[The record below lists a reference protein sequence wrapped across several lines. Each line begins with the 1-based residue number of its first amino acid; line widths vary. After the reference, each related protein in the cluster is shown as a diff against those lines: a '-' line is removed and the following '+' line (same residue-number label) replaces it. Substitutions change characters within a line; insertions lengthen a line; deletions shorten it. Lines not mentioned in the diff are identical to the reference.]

1 MILIDICHS
10 INPTR
15 ALALFGQSVKGNI
28 EWGWEVPKL
37 STLFAKLVT
46 KKSSLNEYGIRSS
59 WLGHDQQPGQD
70 KSMWI
75 HHFFVMQ
82 FVHPYFRPPRDWDGK
97 APHAQR
103 IERSFSCTRK
113 ERSTSGWSTIKIL
126 LITNLLPVSEECRN
140 TQFFGKGN
148 VGLLLSLIV
157 ILADLTMMTKYT
169 CFGMAKRWFTCL
181 VYCLVSCYL

>member
-1 MILIDICHS
+1 MS
-10 INPTR
+10 M
-15 ALALFGQSVKGNI
+15 A
-28 EWGWEVPKL
+28 
-37 STLFAKLVT
+37 
-46 KKSSLNEYGIRSS
+46 
-59 WLGHDQQPGQD
+59 LGHLG
-70 KSMWI
+70 W
-75 HHFFVMQ
+75 VMTSSRARISPCG
-82 FVHPYFRPPRDWDGK
+82 FITFSSCNLSIPISVRHVIGMVKHPMLIL
-97 APHAQR
+97 R